1 MKGFAYIFSWFAAI
15 FSFTLLG
22 AQPPQFSIATDIGIQ
37 RSFKKE
43 QQYYAFGHT
52 VQAQFHL
59 TYKDAVYV
67 WLSYYTNGKFNNDV
81 TATAKS
87 PLTLPQQIDYRNRA
101 IMSFRQFSA
110 GWKKYLKGH
119 YMTED
124 GWNLYTY
131 AGFGLLY
138 GRVENSHTVPI
149 DTLDYNVPV
158 QHGKGKFKR
167 LTLDLGLGAEFPLGG
182 DFYLYTEGRLWVPA
196 TDYPS
201 KYVFVNENAPLVGM
215 FNAGIRIL
223 F

>member
-15 FSFTLLG
+15 LSFTLLG

-149 DTLDYNVPV
+149 DTLNYNVPV
-158 QHGKGKFKR
+158 QQGKGKFKR

-182 DFYLYTEGRLWVPA
+182 DFYLDRKSV
-196 TDYPS
+196 
-201 KYVFVNENAPLVGM
+201 V
-215 FNAGIRIL
+215 
-223 F
+223 